1 MFAFIEL
8 FMDAFMDS
16 WREEY
21 LHIKKNFRRIR
32 KSSGDSFKSPI
43 WISLLFV
50 VQVSAE
56 EYSPI
61 LNVDYANNVYWGDLH
76 VHSNLSPDSFA
87 FGNARLTTDDA
98 MLFAKG
104 HPVKANSGQMAQLR
118 RPLDFLLVADH
129 AEFIGVFPK
138 LIANDPVFVKTKLG
152 KRWSRLLRENGNLGP
167 IVREWAS
174 LIQNPEYEQELSP
187 EFRINVFKMA
197 ANTADKHND
206 PGVFTSF
213 IGYEWTAMVRGNNLH
228 RVVLFRDGPD
238 IATQLPPYS
247 SLDSQNPEDLWAA
260 LARYEQQTGGE
271 VMAIPHNGNISN
283 GLMFASETLDGK
295 AFDRDY
301 AEARIRWEPVYEV
314 TQVKGDGEA
323 HPFLSPDDEFADF
336 ETWDEDNI
344 GRTVAKQ
351 NEMLKHEYARSALKL
366 GLEMQDELGVNPYE
380 FGLLGSTDSH
390 TTLSTSDDN
399 NFWGKFKDS
408 EPTKDRLSNK
418 MGGSLWYNWKLAASG
433 YAAVWAR
440 ENTREALFDAIKR
453 KEIYATTGPRIAL
466 RVFAGWDFNAEDLQ
480 ASNLASIGYEKG
492 VPMGA
497 RLTKSTGAENSNP
510 KLLIQSLKDPDGA
523 NLDRVQV
530 IKGWLNE
537 KGESVERVY
546 NVAVSDNAR
555 VDKNTG
561 KVSAITS
568 TVNVAEASF
577 KNSVG
582 AISLSTIWEDTEFN
596 PTERAFY
603 YVRVIEIP
611 TPRWSAY
618 DARYFGGTVPE
629 EIPMITQE
637 RVYSSPIWYNP

>member
-1 MFAFIEL
+1 MLKPFI
-8 FMDAFMDS
+8 
-16 WREEY
+16 
-21 LHIKKNFRRIR
+21 
-32 KSSGDSFKSPI
+32 G
-43 WISLLFV
+43 ISLFLAL
-50 VQVSAE
+50 QVSAQ
-56 EYSPI
+56 EYSPV
-61 LNVDYANNVYWGDLH
+61 LNIQHADNLYWGDLH

-87 FGNARLTTDDA
+87 FGNSRLTTNDA

-104 HPVKANSGQMAQLR
+104 HPVKANSGQVAQLR

-138 LIANDPVFVKTKLG
+138 LVAKDQSFVETKLG
-152 KRWSRLLRENGNLGP
+152 KRWRKLLEENGDLGP

-174 LIQNPEYEQELSP
+174 LIQNPDYKQELSP
-187 EFRINVFKMA
+187 EFRINVFRDA
-197 ANTADKHND
+197 ANSADRHND
-206 PGVFTSF
+206 PGVFTAF

-238 IATQLPPYS
+238 IATQLPPFS
-247 SLDSQNPEDLWAA
+247 ALDSQNPEDLWAA
-260 LARYEQQTGGE
+260 LSHYEQQTGGQ
-271 VMAIPHNGNISN
+271 VMSIPHNGNISN

-295 AFDRDY
+295 ALDRAY
-301 AEARIRWEPVYEV
+301 ARARIRWEPVYEV
-314 TQVKGDGEA
+314 TQVKGDGES

-344 GRTVAKQ
+344 GRTVLKQ

-408 EPTKDRLSNK
+408 EPTVDRLSNR
-418 MGGSLWYNWKLAASG
+418 MGGRLWYNWKLAASG
-433 YAAVWAR
+433 YAAVWAK

-466 RVFAGWDFNAEDLQ
+466 RVFAGWDFEAEDLH
-480 ASNLASIGYEKG
+480 ASDLASVGYEKG

-497 RLTKSTGAENSNP
+497 RLMKSSRVGNTNP
-510 KLLIQSLKDPDGA
+510 KLLIQSFKDPDGA

-530 IKGWLNE
+530 IKGWLNK
-537 KGESVERVY
+537 KGESVEKVY
-546 NVAVSDNAR
+546 DVAVSEPTRIDR
-555 VDKNTG
+555 NTG
-561 KVSAITS
+561 KVSAIVS
-568 TVNVAEASF
+568 TVNVAEASY

-582 AISLSTIWEDTEFN
+582 AISLGTVWEDKAFD
-596 PTERAFY
+596 PAQRAFY

-611 TPRWSAY
+611 TPRWTAY
-618 DARYFGGTVPE
+618 DARYFGGNVPE
-629 EIPMITQE
+629 EIPTVTQE
-637 RVYSSPIWYNP
+637 RVYSSPIWYNPD

>member
-1 MFAFIEL
+1 ML
-8 FMDAFMDS
+8 KPS
-16 WREEY
+16 
-21 LHIKKNFRRIR
+21 
-32 KSSGDSFKSPI
+32 I
-43 WISLLFV
+43 WISLLFAL
-50 VQVSAE
+50 QVSAQ
-56 EYSPI
+56 EYSPV
-61 LNVDYANNVYWGDLH
+61 LNIQYADNLYWGDLH

-87 FGNARLTTDDA
+87 FGNARLTTNDA

-104 HPVKANSGQMAQLR
+104 HPVKANSGQVAQLS

-138 LIANDPVFVKTKLG
+138 LIANDRSFVETELG
-152 KRWSRLLRENGNLGP
+152 KRWRKLLDENGNLGP

-174 LIQNPEYEQELSP
+174 LIQNPDYKQELSP
-187 EFRINVFKMA
+187 EFRINVFRDA
-197 ANTADKHND
+197 ANSADKHND
-206 PGVFTSF
+206 PGVFTAF
-213 IGYEWTAMVRGNNLH
+213 IGYEWTAMVEGNNLH

-238 IATQLPPYS
+238 IATQLAPFS
-247 SLDSQNPEDLWAA
+247 ALDSQNPEDLWTA
-260 LARYEQQTGGE
+260 LSHYEQQTGGQ
-271 VMAIPHNGNISN
+271 VMSIPHNGNISN

-301 AEARIRWEPVYEV
+301 AQARIRWEPVYEV
-314 TQVKGDGEA
+314 TQVKGDGES

-344 GRTVAKQ
+344 GRTALKQ

-408 EPTKDRLSNK
+408 EPTADRLSNR
-418 MGGSLWYNWKLAASG
+418 MGGRLWYNWKLAASG
-433 YAAVWAR
+433 YAAVWAK

-466 RVFAGWDFNAEDLQ
+466 RVFAGWDFAAEDLH
-480 ASNLASIGYEKG
+480 ASDLASVGYEKG

-497 RLTKSTGAENSNP
+497 RLTKSSRVGNTNP

-530 IKGWLNE
+530 IKGWLNK
-537 KGESVERVY
+537 KGEAVEKVY
-546 NVAVSDNAR
+546 DVAVSEPAR
-555 VDKNTG
+555 VDKKTG
-561 KVSAITS
+561 KVSAIVS
-568 TVNVAEASF
+568 TVNVADASYN
-577 KNSVG
+577 NSVG
-582 AISLSTIWEDTEFN
+582 AISLGAVWEDKAFN
-596 PTERAFY
+596 PAQRAFY

-618 DARYFGGTVPE
+618 DARYFGRTAPN

-637 RVYSSPIWYNP
+637 RVYSSPIWYNPD